1 MALLQFINAGVDGT
15 ALPTTIHT
23 DHLTMA
29 EKGAKE
35 DLAAAK
41 ITHEEVFEFLAS
53 ASARYN
59 IGFWKPGSG
68 IIHTILFEN
77 YTL

>member
-1 MALLQFINAGVDGT
+1 
-15 ALPTTIHT
+15 
-23 DHLTMA
+23 MA

-41 ITHEEVFEFLAS
+41 VKHKEVFEFLAS

-68 IIHTILFEN
+68 TIHPILFEN
-77 YTL
+77 YTLIVRTSDVFLLLIVF